1 LVGAIERKLT
11 QSSEKWTV
19 NHIQQIFG
27 LQLMTACPEVV
38 DLVKSIKNKILSSE
52 CDSFDGLQQIGNALY
67 GLNRL
72 YDVSKEAND
81 IAHYLLSKVDIRTFQ
96 NLNEKDFRAFVH
108 GLIPLTELT
117 SDRELRNKA
126 QILLNEMLSREKQF
140 DEVEELSTNEW
151 LCQEKLVSALH
162 QRKDIKSITSNK
174 FIKGYSYDML
184 IEKSEAGINDEEMK
198 NEFDTR
204 RNLINIEIDGPTHN
218 SSKSKHF
225 HDIRDSY
232 LKTNGISVLRYDLMD
247 ESYSFDDFL
256 ILVKAYIE

>member
-1 LVGAIERKLT
+1 
-11 QSSEKWTV
+11 
-19 NHIQQIFG
+19 
-27 LQLMTACPEVV
+27 MTACPEVI
-38 DLVKSIKNKILSSE
+38 DLVKSIKNKILTSE
-52 CDSFDGLQQIGNALY
+52 CDSFDGLQQIGNAIY

-72 YDVSKEAND
+72 YDVSQEAND
-81 IAHYLLSKVDIRTFQ
+81 IAHYLLSKVDMRTFQ

-108 GLIPLTELT
+108 GLVPLTELT
-117 SDRELRNKA
+117 SDRELRNKS
-126 QILLNEMLSREKQF
+126 QTLLNEMLCVSKCF
-140 DEVEELSTNEW
+140 DEVEELSTNER
-151 LCQEKLVSALH
+151 LCQEQLVLALKE
-162 QRKDIKSITSNK
+162 RNDIKSITSNK
-174 FIKGYSYDML
+174 FILGYSYDML
-184 IEKSEAGINDEEMK
+184 IEKSAAGVYDEEMK
-198 NEFDTR
+198 NEVDTR